1 MWLGYDRD
9 HRTLT
14 TTKELAA
21 LARALPGVEVKDHF
35 GSPSFRRNGRIF
47 AQAVVDANQAIL
59 KLSPSHQEF
68 LFEARADT
76 FKPEVW
82 GRIRWTRVDLDG
94 IEKPELRQLV
104 QEAYEQVAKPGTS
117 SSKRAA
123 KVR

>member
-1 MWLGYDRD
+1 MS
-9 HRTLT
+9 
-14 TTKELAA
+14 TTKDLAA
-21 LARALPGVEVKDHF
+21 LACALPGVEVKDHF

-59 KLSPSHQEF
+59 KLSPAHQEF

-82 GRIRWTRVDLDG
+82 GSIRWTRVDLKSV
-94 IEKPELRQLV
+94 EKPELRQLV
-104 QEAYEQVAKPGTS
+104 QEAYEQVAKPRKS
-117 SSKRAA
+117 STRAV